1 VSFSGPGSPAAV
13 RDEQV
18 VAAGGD
24 RSVLM
29 VGNFTL
35 ADQTYRHVCDEL
47 AERLGNSGWE
57 VHTTSARVAKVPRL
71 AEMVATVWRRRHDFS
86 AAYVEVFSG
95 PAFFWAEA
103 VCWALRRTRKPY
115 VLALHG
121 GNLPAFSERWPGR
134 VGRLLGSARAVT
146 APSRYL
152 REGLRRFRED
162 IQVIPNPLD
171 IAAYG
176 FRPREPLRPRIVWLR
191 AFSSIYNPSLAIR
204 VLAHLAVE
212 FPDARLT
219 MIGPDKRDGSLDQT
233 RRVAAELGVL
243 DRVDWTGG
251 VPKSDVPSRLGA
263 GDLFLNTSNVDN
275 TPVSVL
281 EAMACGMCVVSTN
294 VGGVPFLLQHEVD
307 SLLVPPDDS
316 EAMVGAVRRVLTE
329 PGLAARL
336 SSNARRKAESF
347 DWSVVL
353 PRWDSLMVQLVSLG
367 GSPAHVAAKTP
378 NARKGQ

>member
-1 VSFSGPGSPAAV
+1 VSPSGSGSPTVA
-13 RDEQV
+13 RDEPV
-18 VAAGGD
+18 VATGCT

-29 VGNFTL
+29 VGNFTP
-35 ADQTYRHVCDEL
+35 ADRTYRQVCDEL
-47 AERLGNSGWE
+47 AVRLGDSGWE
-57 VHTTSARVAKVPRL
+57 VHTTSARAARLPRL
-71 AEMVATVWRRRHDFS
+71 AEMVATVWRRRHHFA

-95 PAFFWAEA
+95 PAFCWAEA

-121 GNLPAFSERWPGR
+121 GNLPAFSGRWPGR
-134 VGRLLGSARAVT
+134 VGRLLGSARTVT

-152 REGLRRFRED
+152 RGGLRRFRED

-176 FRPREPLRPRIVWLR
+176 FRPREQLRPRIIWLR

-204 VLAHLAVE
+204 VLARLAVE
-212 FPDARLT
+212 FPEVRLT

-233 RRVAAELGVL
+233 RRVAAGLGVL

-251 VPKSDVPSRLGA
+251 VPKADVPSRLGA

-281 EAMACGMCVVSTN
+281 EAMACGMCVVSTD

-307 SLLVPPDDS
+307 SLLVPPNDS
-316 EAMVGAVRRVLTE
+316 RAMAGAVRRILTE
-329 PGLAARL
+329 PDLAGRISRNARL
-336 SSNARRKAESF
+336 RVESF
-347 DWSVVL
+347 DWAVIL
-353 PRWDSLMVQLVSLG
+353 PRWDSLLSGLVG
-367 GSPAHVAAKTP
+367 
-378 NARKGQ
+378 R